1 MTPEQFAAE
10 ITVELD
16 ESGIIP
22 FDLIEDNLSLIF
34 EYFAEW
40 SSLLESDVLKELMTK
55 LEDPT
60 AVYHERVEEFSWQ
73 QRKKLIGPGKVIHS
87 VGFEV
92 FEGFG
97 GTSQNENLSSVGFVG
112 CQEGAEDDF

>member
-73 QRKKLIGPGKVIHS
+73 
-87 VGFEV
+87 
-92 FEGFG
+92 
-97 GTSQNENLSSVGFVG
+97 
-112 CQEGAEDDF
+112 